1 MIVRTATR
9 GRIRTKGLFPRL
21 RGRGEIMGIN
31 IYWNDLTPEKQR
43 DIADSME
50 MAVADVA
57 RQTNWELMPMAVVGI
72 GEDGE
77 E

>member
-1 MIVRTATR
+1 M
-9 GRIRTKGLFPRL
+9 
-21 RGRGEIMGIN
+21 EIN

-43 DIADSME
+43 DIADLMG
-50 MAVADVA
+50 MPAVGVA
-57 RQTNWELMPMAVVGI
+57 RQTNWELMPMAVVEI